1 MALQFQRIILGAG
14 RGWRVGFSLNDYFL
28 NERIKFY
35 MKSKGIE
42 PLENYSLK
50 SNEKPDMAFNDGTN
64 LIFIKIFHVND
75 FQNRNAL
82 LDLILHS
89 VLFTKEANKVYV
101 VIPKI
106 FASIIDWRIF
116 QEHGLGLI
124 LYDER
129 MIEEVF
135 QPKVFEHQ
143 IPEASSPIVPKEFFE
158 EFERLKNKVLSLE
171 QLVHNLMEE
180 LSQIKLKNKLKEVT
194 PSIKPSKLEEKIQLN
209 ENLPSFLK
217 DNPWLEILSKRG
229 REQQS
234 YVS

>member
-1 MALQFQRIILGAG
+1 MPGVG
-14 RGWRVGFSLNDYFL
+14 KGWRVGFSLNDYFL

-42 PLENYSLK
+42 PLENYPLK

-64 LIFIKIFHVND
+64 LIFMKIFHVNE

-82 LDLILHS
+82 LDSILHS

-106 FASIIDWRIF
+106 YASIIDGRIF
-116 QEHGLGLI
+116 QEHGLGLM

-129 MIEEVF
+129 IIEEVF
-135 QPKVFEHQ
+135 QPKVFERQ
-143 IPEASSPIVPKEFFE
+143 ISEASPSIVPKEFFE
-158 EFERLKNKVLSLE
+158 EFERLKNRVFSLE
-171 QLVHNLMEE
+171 QLVHSLMEE
-180 LSQIKLKNKLKEVT
+180 LSQIKLKSKFKEVT
-194 PSIKPSKLEEKIQLN
+194 PSIKPSKLEEKAQLN